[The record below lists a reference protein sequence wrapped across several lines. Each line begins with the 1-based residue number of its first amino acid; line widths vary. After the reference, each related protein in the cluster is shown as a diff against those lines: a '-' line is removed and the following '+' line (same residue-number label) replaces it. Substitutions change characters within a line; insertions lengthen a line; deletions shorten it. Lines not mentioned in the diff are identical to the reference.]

1 MYNIVVGIFSRR
13 NKDGYDKKGFDKD
26 GRDEDGYDEDGYNRL
41 GWNRD
46 DINRI
51 TGTRFDKDGFDKNGF
66 GKDGW
71 TRDGNNRITGTR
83 FDNDGFDKN
92 GFDKDGFDTSGINK
106 DTLTKFDKYGWTRDG
121 NNIITGTR
129 FDKDGFDKYGFD
141 KDGLDKSGLLAKS
154 FGMEFKMIP
163 FKGEERFAKLISS
176 GMVDFYD
183 NDSPAYILNVKLND
197 CPNELKEKLILVIRN
212 SHTIKPSI
220 FPTGKSIGAY
230 WQSDRI
236 EESIA
241 QSLLR
246 RTIINFTNKVNEI

>member
-1 MYNIVVGIFSRR
+1 MRTTNIILLSFLVTAISFCFIQYSDAQEQVID
-13 NKDGYDKKGFDKD
+13 KDGYHK
-26 GRDEDGYDEDGYNRL
+26 
-41 GWNRD
+41 
-46 DINRI
+46 I
-51 TGTRFDKDGFDKNGF
+51 TGTKFDEY
-66 GKDGW
+66 
-71 TRDGNNRITGTR
+71 
-83 FDNDGFDKN
+83 
-92 GFDKDGFDTSGINK
+92 GFDKDGFDYGGYHKTTDTKFDEYGYDKDGFTRYGWSLDGINK
-106 DTLTKFDKYGWTRDG
+106 YTLTKFDKY
-121 NNIITGTR
+121 
-129 FDKDGFDKYGFD
+129 GFDKYGFD

>member
-66 GKDGW
+66 G
-71 TRDGNNRITGTR
+71 
-83 FDNDGFDKN
+83 
-92 GFDKDGFDTSGINK
+92 
-106 DTLTKFDKYGWTRDG
+106 KYGWTRDG

-197 CPNELKEKLILVIRN
+197 CPNELKKKLILVIRN

-230 WQSDRI
+230 WKSDRI

>member
-1 MYNIVVGIFSRR
+1 MGIFSRR

-66 GKDGW
+66 G
-71 TRDGNNRITGTR
+71 
-83 FDNDGFDKN
+83 
-92 GFDKDGFDTSGINK
+92 
-106 DTLTKFDKYGWTRDG
+106 KYGWTRDG